1 MFKMENKIRK
11 VIREQIKK
19 LKEGISMERAPS
31 PAEWEKY
38 FLENIRM
45 MGKEKSL
52 KGVAT
57 ELGYLK
63 EGDIKNAIADLMQ
76 QMGVD
81 KAIWE
86 PKTHLL
92 DKSIQQKSDW
102 KEKLGALST
111 WIADVTGGGST
122 SDTSTGDKGSEKF
135 GSSHIGMKPDTDD
148 KPSSTNSSSTNSQS
162 AVTT

>member
-31 PAEWEKY
+31 SAEWEKY
-38 FLENIRM
+38 FLENIWM
-45 MGKEKSL
+45 MSKEKSL

-63 EGDIKNAIADLMQ
+63 Q

-135 GSSHIGMKPDTDD
+135 GSSHIGMKSDTD
-148 KPSSTNSSSTNSQS
+148 KPSSTNSQS